1 MGRDEED
8 DESEEDKEK
17 GTFNLALKSRVQSW
31 SKVIYIFAYFSI
43 SLGAPPYEQL
53 ATLVEQSAALV
64 QEPSFFFFGMLQM
77 LCEVQV
83 RKGRRTIHPELLRAR
98 TCGVKTSKASTLSE

>member
-1 MGRDEED
+1 MDRDEED

-64 QEPSFFFFGMLQM
+64 QEPTFFWNASNA
-77 LCEVQV
+77 
-83 RKGRRTIHPELLRAR
+83 LRGPGAKR
-98 TCGVKTSKASTLSE
+98 SAHNPP